1 MGVIGGTALGAP
13 VYTRGYQGAVG
24 LAMIGGVQG
33 SSGSTVTV
41 SVKFQEAT
49 DPLTT
54 GTGWT
59 DITNEGITS
68 GSFSLDAMTLGDS
81 IAGGTTTGTWI
92 PYESVRK
99 YCKIS
104 DVNRKPWI
112 RPHATLSGTVGIGP
126 KIAVALLLER
136 PVDTYYIQS
145 AVVQQSG
152 CTELTKLL

>member
-1 MGVIGGTALGAP
+1 
-13 VYTRGYQGAVG
+13 
-24 LAMIGGVQG
+24 
-33 SSGSTVTV
+33 
-41 SVKFQEAT
+41 
-49 DPLTT
+49 
-54 GTGWT
+54 
-59 DITNEGITS
+59 
-68 GSFSLDAMTLGDS
+68 MTLGDS